1 MGSVA
6 VEKKVL
12 LSLQPFKPEDPVA
25 FLRVLAPRDK
35 GLDILNGILDVEPDD
50 WLLSVLQLLEGMKA
64 GRLESKEIFSAYY
77 YSLSFAYPGFVMIT
91 GEYVPE
97 WGVKLS
103 YANLAKIIHAIFDY
117 RTKPRVIM
125 IELTLSDD
133 EGPYA
138 LASSSRLP

>member
-25 FLRVLAPRDK
+25 FLRVLTPRDK
-35 GLDILNGILDVEPDD
+35 GLDILNGILDVEPED
-50 WLLSVLQLLEGMKA
+50 WLLSVLKQLEGMNA
-64 GRLESKEIFSAYY
+64 GGSESKEMFSAYY
-77 YSLSFAYPGFVMIT
+77 YSLSFAQPGFVKIT

-103 YANLAKIIHAIFDY
+103 YANLAKIVHAILDY
-117 RTKPRVIM
+117 RTKPRIIM
-125 IELTLSDD
+125 IELTLSDE

-138 LASSSRLP
+138 LASPSG